1 MLLDLT
7 LPVRLA
13 LGSIPISGELTRSYL
28 PFTRVSADL
37 YTGDKSIGAALKIY
51 FHVTSAAS
59 LFSPV
64 FQIFSLQIPYNI
76 SGACPF
82 QACGLIILTVSS
94 FFSHAN

>member
-13 LGSIPISGELTRSYL
+13 LGSIAISGDLIRSYL
-28 PFTRVSADL
+28 PFARVSADL
-37 YTGDKSIGAALKIY
+37 YTGDKSIGVALKIY

-59 LFSPV
+59 LFSHV
-64 FQIFSLQIPYNI
+64 FQIFSFQISYNI
-76 SGACPF
+76 SCACPF
-82 QACGLIILTVSS
+82 QACGLVILTVFF